1 MYKDVP
7 YLVELE
13 FVLFRSCNWRREI
26 ASPKR

>member
-7 YLVELE
+7 YLDELE

-26 ASPKR
+26 